1 MKKSSFANRTPI
13 FLSRSAIWHPA
24 TQQTVNMDAISSDN
38 CKNMYGSRPLSAKV
52 LITITNRNNS

>member
-24 TQQTVNMDAISSDN
+24 SKQTINMDAVSADN
-38 CKNMYGSRPLSAKV
+38 CKNMYGSRLLSAKI
-52 LITITNRNNS
+52 LIKISNRIYK

>member
-24 TQQTVNMDAISSDN
+24 SPQTVNLDAVSMEN
-38 CKNMYGSRPLSAKV
+38 RKNVHGSRPLSAKV
-52 LITITNRNNS
+52 LITISNRSRD

>member
-24 TQQTVNMDAISSDN
+24 AQQTLNLDAIPTDN
-38 CKNMYGSRPLSAKV
+38 SKNMYGSRPLSAKV
-52 LITITNRNNS
+52 LITITNRSNR

>member
-24 TQQTVNMDAISSDN
+24 SPQTINLDAISQDN
-38 CKNMYGSRPLSAKV
+38 VKNMHGSRPLSAKIR
-52 LITITNRNNS
+52 LTITNRQDH

>member
-24 TQQTVNMDAISSDN
+24 SQLSVNMDAISADN
-38 CKNMYGSRPLSAKV
+38 VKNLHGSRPLSTKV
-52 LITITNRNNS
+52 LITITNRRSR

>member
-24 TQQTVNMDAISSDN
+24 SPKNVNLDAVSIDN
-38 CKNMYGSRPLSAKV
+38 YKNRYGSRPQSAKV
-52 LITITNRNNS
+52 SITITNRKDH

>member
-24 TQQTVNMDAISSDN
+24 SRQTVNMDAVSSDN
-38 CKNMYGSRPLSAKV
+38 GKNIHGSRPLTAKV
-52 LITITNRNNS
+52 LITISNRRIR